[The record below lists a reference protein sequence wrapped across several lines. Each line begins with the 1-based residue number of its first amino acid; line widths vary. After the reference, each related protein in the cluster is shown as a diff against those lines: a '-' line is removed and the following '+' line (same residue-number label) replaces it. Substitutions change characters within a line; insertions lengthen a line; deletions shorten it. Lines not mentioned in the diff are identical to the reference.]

1 MRRFWMGMRL
11 RISFTIHI
19 HTHTCTHP
27 GTGCGHWFTVRKN
40 AGPTKRP
47 FVRAA
52 HIVVLVVG
60 ACSLQMAK
68 DETGLLPL
76 GTGQL
81 HSLECPIPVRG
92 SRGWLV
98 RQRIGRTGAFLLL
111 FHFHYGRHRNL
122 SSAMAG
128 GRVAAVE
135 LERMLVDP
143 VYILAR
149 ENGITTATESIRHIH
164 TYMCTNFLRFE
175 HSGTL
180 RHAPA
185 RSTSCPFYPL
195 ADSGTATL
203 KDIQNLEVYVLQ
215 GTVTISSPP
224 GPGCT
229 FRAGNA

>member
-92 SRGWLV
+92 SPGMAGPAKDWANRGFLIIIPLPLWPTP
-98 RQRIGRTGAFLLL
+98 QSFQCDGGRTG
-111 FHFHYGRHRNL
+111 
-122 SSAMAG
+122 G
-128 GRVAAVE
+128 G
-135 LERMLVDP
+135 
-143 VYILAR
+143 
-149 ENGITTATESIRHIH
+149 
-164 TYMCTNFLRFE
+164 C
-175 HSGTL
+175 
-180 RHAPA
+180 
-185 RSTSCPFYPL
+185 
-195 ADSGTATL
+195 
-203 KDIQNLEVYVLQ
+203 
-215 GTVTISSPP
+215 
-224 GPGCT
+224 
-229 FRAGNA
+229 